1 MKKNYKPVFI
11 VFICL
16 LIILLISFWYQ
27 HSKVETFDASYTTTN
42 DMNYDVNT
50 SSPSTDYG
58 NAPPDFGSASNGVDD
73 INTLSNTYNAQLS
86 QQSSGEL
93 NTDINIVPENLSGI
107 TFNPTMYQAAANNT
121 ATTRPC
127 AVYYVN
133 DPDNAVNDTLH
144 TLCDSGFFDNP
155 PVAMKVRQNVLEAKQ
170 SARTITPA
178 EITELTYIINYYNKL
193 KPKLPNGTCKVDF
206 SVNGWIEPT
215 KDNASGQIYP
225 KKDAGSSAT
234 NQRGEPGDWAYC
246 FKEISTIGSD
256 NVKTTALN
264 TSKKFANDKA
274 ILSSDSTSQPFSDNN
289 SYARVSFNTLT
300 LYDFIT
306 DAQKI
311 NSKPDSSYLNN
322 AICAAGTLAPAGGL
336 PADGSFLCVQLDETN
351 KIRQFNPVIYDMP
364 SQSIQRIVDQTS
376 LNNIY
381 KQLFT
386 TQLQGNTLF
395 LVPERFSAIIYS
407 LQTDICINPANKNN
421 VLSNSGR
428 VVKVT
433 KTTSFP
439 LSFVQNIGLTAQVL
453 YTSMGPNDVTY
464 GDLTTLNQ
472 RLIQLKAQLATA
484 QAKLNADPVPP
495 TNITFNAGLKRKNY
509 TLTSPSWGGNNSADM
524 NSILA
529 NTNLCRFVNEEI
541 VSIPASY
548 NWEQHYGKV
557 YNGYIKVPE
566 SGSYIFM
573 INSDDGGEVMI
584 NDQIVAT
591 HYGGHWVD
599 YGGSGN
605 LARNPVPTTLN
616 AGEYYPIRIRHFQ
629 WEGPGGI
636 QVLWLTPSRANNNG
650 NCLPGLRGAGGDPGV
665 PKIQTVNNCYE
676 EIPASAYFNS
686 SDANILQELQKQAQY
701 LADSNSVNT
710 LNTQI
715 TRIQNTINTIT
726 QKLSDLPRQLIQSLI
741 GKQFAGIDFAT
752 ISQDGNFYFYI
763 GSFNSL
769 QGSIDPFQ
777 SVVKLQEPTVNI
789 CSTPLSFNSPLNS
802 TQMQYG
808 FVQYSVAFWIRIDDL
823 VNNWRN
829 ILFHGSS
836 DDWSN
841 NATIDRTPGIWI
853 IPGSASI
860 HFSQRSSA
868 DVNPWT
874 NIAYPAQTKNTWYHF
889 AAVVNNNNTMFY
901 INGQNIKTATLG
913 GNDKYIWN
921 QQNKKLYVNNSPPW
935 GAKCTTSVLMNNL
948 VWYNYP
954 ISQDE
959 ISGLV
964 QKTPYAKSI
973 PELLSTASISG
984 TYTVLY
990 NNTPINLFVYVD
1002 PSGTKWVL
1010 ILLYNHRAGTNPA
1023 VKPIKTGNF
1032 PIPQNN
1038 SLEGYPA
1045 GRDESTTPSWGHV
1058 APSYLQNFSISEMAF
1073 WATGGSKNKTINFRT
1088 TDPSVI
1094 KYSAT
1099 GRDHFNANFTTT
1111 TGTMFNVAQNS
1122 TIPGN
1127 SPNYFADQ
1135 GDIALT
1141 NFPYWRGGQAHW
1153 GIGGL
1158 GNRWEVDDYSNGPN
1172 YNTLHMVFI
1181 R

>member
-1 MKKNYKPVFI
+1 MKKNYKPIFI
-11 VFICL
+11 VFVCL
-16 LIILLISFWYQ
+16 LIILLIGFWYQ
-27 HSKVETFDASYTTTN
+27 NSRVETFEDTTDDSSLPNGEPTSETTGSSAQDA
-42 DMNYDVNT
+42 T
-50 SSPSTDYG
+50 S
-58 NAPPDFGSASNGVDD
+58 DFMQDFSNLGSAGGED
-73 INTLSNTYNAQLS
+73 IAALSSAYNTALLKE
-86 QQSSGEL
+86 SSASTAGL
-93 NTDINIVPENLSGI
+93 NPDINIVPENLSGI
-107 TFNPTMYQAAANNT
+107 TFDPTMYQAAANNT

-144 TLCDSGFFDNP
+144 SLCDSGFFDNP

-170 SARTITPA
+170 RARTITPT
-178 EITELTYIINYYNKL
+178 ETTELTYIINYYNKI
-193 KPKLPNGTCKVDF
+193 KPTLPNGTCKVDF
-206 SVNGWIEPT
+206 SVNDWIEPT
-215 KDNASGQIYP
+215 KDNASGQTYP

-234 NQRGEPGDWAYC
+234 NSRGEPKDWAYC
-246 FKEISTIGSD
+246 FKKINTTGSD
-256 NVKTTALN
+256 SANTTALN
-264 TSKKFANDKA
+264 ASKQLANDVA

-300 LYDFIT
+300 LYDFIR

-311 NSKPDSSYLNN
+311 NSKPDSSYLNH

-336 PADGSFLCVQLDETN
+336 PADGSFLCVQLDATN
-351 KIRQFNPVIYDMP
+351 KIKKFNPVIYDAP
-364 SQSIQRIVDQTS
+364 SQSIKRIGDQTS

-407 LQTDICINPANKNN
+407 LQTDICINPNNKDN

-439 LSFVQNIGLTAQVL
+439 LSFIQNIGLTAQAL
-453 YTSMGPNDVTY
+453 YTSMGTNDVTY
-464 GDLTTLNQ
+464 GDLTTLGQTLNNL
-472 RLIQLKAQLATA
+472 RGQLATTQGRLSTA
-484 QAKLNADPVPP
+484 PIPP
-495 TNITFNAGLKRKNY
+495 TNIP
-509 TLTSPSWGGNNSADM
+509 PSWSPVFSRGSYGINDIGETATNNLFAATGVFRRMGGPQGQIYYKRLTPIPSGWSVYSNMVNVWASANNVLGTDFNLYSSYEDL
-524 NSILA
+524 LA
-529 NTNLCRFVNEEI
+529 NNNAWKFCNYDDF
-541 VSIPASY
+541 
-548 NWEQHYGKV
+548 GKV
-557 YNGYIKVPE
+557 AAFRDCGPNEGV
-566 SGSYIFM
+566 
-573 INSDDGGEVMI
+573 GGTWVGPFR
-584 NDQIVAT
+584 
-591 HYGGHWVD
+591 GG
-599 YGGSGN
+599 
-605 LARNPVPTTLN
+605 
-616 AGEYYPIRIRHFQ
+616 
-629 WEGPGGI
+629 GGI
-636 QVLWLTPSRANNNG
+636 QDYQFDILAQPQ
-650 NCLPGLRGAGGDPGV
+650 
-665 PKIQTVNNCYE
+665 QTQ
-676 EIPASAYFNS
+676 A
-686 SDANILQELQKQAQY
+686 QAQY
-701 LADSNSVNT
+701 LTDTNSVNT

-715 TRIQNTINTIT
+715 TRVQTTINTIN
-726 QKLSDLPRQLIQSLI
+726 QKLSDLPKQLIQSLI

-789 CSTPLSFNSPLNS
+789 CSTALTFDSPLNS
-802 TQMQYG
+802 TQMQSG
-808 FVQYSVAFWIRIDDL
+808 IVQYSVGFWIRIDDL

-860 HFSQRSSA
+860 HFSQRSST

-901 INGQNIKTATLG
+901 INGTKVSTATLS
-913 GNDKYIWN
+913 GNAKYVWN

-959 ISGLV
+959 ISSLV
-964 QKTPYAKSI
+964 QKTPYPKSI
-973 PELLSTASISG
+973 PELLSTASTSG

-990 NNTPINLFVYVD
+990 NNAPINLFVYVD

-1010 ILLYNHRAGTNPA
+1010 ILLYNHKGGTNPA
-1023 VKPIKTGNF
+1023 VKPIKSGNF

-1045 GRDESTTPSWGHV
+1045 GRDESNTPSWGHV

-1094 KYSAT
+1094 NYSAT
-1099 GRDHFNANFTTT
+1099 GRGHFNANFTTT
-1111 TGTMFNVAQNS
+1111 AGTMFNVAQNS

-1141 NFPYWRGGQAHW
+1141 NFPFWRGGQAHW